1 MPKSRRSVARSGKF
15 AGQIGLFLVNPKVNG
30 TLLVTVSALT
40 LLSLLSFSRGQLTD
54 IWIDLL
60 QRGFGAGAWGVPIV
74 TGFLGF
80 WIILRSLDH
89 MPHLSWQ
96 RPAGLGLLFLC
107 FVTALA
113 LAPGLVFFEAARVLS
128 PAAASAGGWV
138 GSQLGAWLRFQ
149 LGTSGAWLVILV
161 TALTGFYMMQP
172 ELCLRAAAS
181 AQWALARLWA
191 RMGEVPSRHRKPKP
205 WRQTRG
211 YRALQWLRALR
222 IDTEPWQRRYAEW
235 ERRYFDRVE
244 RLRQRRVETSDVQP
258 EPAPTAAAA
267 RPPASVAVKADAP
280 EEPRPAAEE
289 TAPVVPPQPYAGDI
303 ERAEYWPLP
312 DLNLILETRR
322 RVAESDERIRRCG
335 VLLQE
340 TLALFGVPAS
350 FEGAYK
356 GPAVTQYLIKPGFIE
371 RLDSR
376 GRPHRTKVKVSKI
389 TSLQNDLALAVAAQ
403 SVRIEA
409 PIPGTSYVGIEISN
423 ANINSVSLKE
433 LFESEQ
439 FQSMDAALPLALG
452 EDVKGKPIVADLAR
466 MPHLLIAGATGTGK
480 SVCINAII
488 TTLLLS
494 HTPDTLRFLL
504 IDPKMVE
511 LNDYNEIPHLIESV
525 VTDVEEAER
534 VLEWCVQEMDR
545 RYRQLNQEKARDI
558 RRFNAKRQSQG
569 ERPLPYIVAVIDE
582 MADLMMSAPQEV
594 ERSVCRLA
602 QMARAVGI
610 HLIIATQRPSVDVIT
625 GLIKANFP
633 ARVAFAVSSQ
643 TDSRVIIDAPG
654 AERLLGKGDM
664 LFVAPDATRSGR
676 VQGTWVS
683 DAEIHKM
690 VAFWKAAKQ
699 SRERAQS
706 SADAEEQGPTPT
718 PAAPLPAPAERSA
731 AEDDAPPFP
740 MDDVLP
746 VPPARVPSGEAGA
759 QEFLP
764 VTPQPEPAPAAASAR
779 VDWVTEAAEE
789 DDGVLTDENVTR
801 SQEDARAPVPTAA
814 EALPVDSDPARA
826 EPSSAAADPESEA
839 SVYARSVQLAQGG
852 AVCSASL
859 LQRRLKVGKTK
870 ALALLDQMMADGHVD
885 EERLDSRTFMDLIR
899 YRERRPRP

>member
-1 MPKSRRSVARSGKF
+1 MPRPRRNAARPGRL
-15 AGQIGLFLVNPKVNG
+15 AGQLGLFLVNPKVNG
-30 TLLVTVSALT
+30 TLLVTLSALT

-54 IWIDLL
+54 IWIELL
-60 QRGFGAGAWGVPIV
+60 QQGFGAGAWGVPIV

-80 WIILRSLDH
+80 WIIIRSLEH

-128 PAAASAGGWV
+128 PSPSAASAGGWV

-172 ELCLRAAAS
+172 ELFLRAVAS
-181 AQWALARLWA
+181 AQWGASRLWA
-191 RMGEVPSRHRKPKP
+191 RMGEVPNGARKPTP
-205 WRQTRG
+205 WRKTRL
-211 YRALQWLRALR
+211 YRALQGLRAWR

-244 RLRQRRVETSDVQP
+244 RLRQPRGETPDAQP
-258 EPAPTAAAA
+258 AVVPTDAEAP
-267 RPPASVAVKADAP
+267 PPASVPVETDAP
-280 EEPRPAAEE
+280 EAPRPPREE
-289 TAPVVPPQPYAGDI
+289 TAPAISPQPYVGDI

-452 EDVKGKPIVADLAR
+452 EDVKGKPIVADLAK

-494 HTPDTLRFLL
+494 HTPDTLRFLMV
-504 IDPKMVE
+504 DPKMVE

-569 ERPLPYIVAVIDE
+569 ERPLPYIVVVIDE

-690 VAFWKAAKQ
+690 VAFWMAAKQ
-699 SRERAQS
+699 SRERAQIS
-706 SADAEEQGPTPT
+706 EKAEAQEGK
-718 PAAPLPAPAERSA
+718 PAPEERPG
-731 AEDDAPPFP
+731 AEDTPPFP
-740 MDDVLP
+740 MDEVLP
-746 VPPARVPSGEAGA
+746 VPPARVASVQAGA

-764 VTPQPEPAPAAASAR
+764 VTPDPDPAPETASAR
-779 VDWVTEAAEE
+779 VDWVTEDTKG
-789 DDGVLTDENVTR
+789 DDNDGLTDENER
-801 SQEDARAPVPTAA
+801 PEPEAEGRAPVAV
-814 EALPVDSDPARA
+814 EALPAAAVSARA
-826 EPSSAAADPESEA
+826 EPSSEAATDPESDDG
-839 SVYARSVQLAQGG
+839 VYARSIQLAQGG

-870 ALALLDQMMADGHVD
+870 ALALLDQMMADGHMD

-899 YRERRPRP
+899 YRERRQRP